1 MFLHKNAQSV
11 KNVNVIQVF
20 GSARIK
26 TGDTTME
33 KITNIKINKNYGQV
47 GNILQNCTNIINE
60 QADST
65 LKQILEKLQDETT
78 LLIQSLLIDQPKM
91 VAKAA
96 KNLKRLVEEATDK
109 QPEREWY
116 SISAKGLLE
125 ASEFVKGFSENI
137 GSTILNLGKHIWQD
151 FKLSEI
157 KSDNFSS

>member
-1 MFLHKNAQSV
+1 
-11 KNVNVIQVF
+11 
-20 GSARIK
+20 
-26 TGDTTME
+26 ME

>member
-1 MFLHKNAQSV
+1 
-11 KNVNVIQVF
+11 
-20 GSARIK
+20 
-26 TGDTTME
+26 
-33 KITNIKINKNYGQV
+33 
-47 GNILQNCTNIINE
+47 
-60 QADST
+60 